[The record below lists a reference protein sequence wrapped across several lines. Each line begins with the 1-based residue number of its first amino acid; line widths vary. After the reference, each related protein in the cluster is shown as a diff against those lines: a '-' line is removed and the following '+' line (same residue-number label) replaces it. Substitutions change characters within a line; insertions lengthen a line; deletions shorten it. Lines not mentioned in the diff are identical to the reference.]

1 MAGLTEAMI
10 VDAVNEVLGSKR
22 HRFEPVEART
32 PLASLQLD
40 SLDVAEVFMALE
52 DHAGVE
58 LDPDSA
64 LTFEIVGDLARIRA
78 ARRA

>member
-1 MAGLTEAMI
+1 MAELTEAMT
-10 VDAVNEVLGSKR
+10 VDAVNEVLASKR
-22 HRFEPVEART
+22 PQFESVEART
-32 PLASLQLD
+32 PLAALQLD

-64 LTFEIVGDLARIRA
+64 RTFETVGDLALIRA
-78 ARRA
+78 VRSA